1 MAAAG
6 ISPARW
12 CCQSGLDFS
21 RETTSQTREWGDI
34 SHPHGNGAAYGALQ
48 RRCCEIFSISVSMP
62 SLPSRKHMGRRA
74 DGQTGY
80 IRALQAQVGCLRG
93 CFHSRAL
100 PLPSSFVVRSLHTHA
115 GRNGLDTGCH
125 MNSRLPAPAAGGR
138 RPFTRALP
146 WAAAALCK
154 DNGPE
159 LTGLHERDKMRTG
172 RKIHPS
178 GFGGGGLWR

>member
-62 SLPSRKHMGRRA
+62 SLPSPEHMGRRA
-74 DGQTGY
+74 DGVYQG
-80 IRALQAQVGCLRG
+80 A
-93 CFHSRAL
+93 
-100 PLPSSFVVRSLHTHA
+100 SSSSW
-115 GRNGLDTGCH
+115 
-125 MNSRLPAPAAGGR
+125 MPSRLLPFPRPPAPLQFCRPFLAHTRRAERARHGMPHEFSSSSPSCR

-159 LTGLHERDKMRTG
+159 LTGLHER
-172 RKIHPS
+172 
-178 GFGGGGLWR
+178 